1 MADSNGEHGQHNWH
15 EQHHGDGED
24 HHEMMVKDFRTR
36 FWVSV
41 VVTIPLLTLSPT
53 IQGWLG
59 IDGIGFP
66 GDRYVLLA
74 LATFIYFYGGRPF
87 LKGFMDEIGEGQP
100 GMMTLIAVAITVAFG
115 YSAAV
120 VLGLEGKIF
129 FWELATLIDVMLLG
143 HWIEMRSVMG
153 ASRAL
158 QELAKLMPETAH
170 RVTDGDQTE
179 DVPVRELVGGDH
191 VLVKPGESIPADGLI
206 VDGQSSVN
214 EAMLTGESKPVEK
227 SSGEEVVG
235 GSINGE
241 GALEVEIEKTGDDTY
256 LSQVISMVEEAQ
268 KSKSR
273 TQDLANR
280 AAFWLTIIAVS
291 AGAVTLAAWLFAG
304 REFVFALERTIT
316 VMVTTCPHALGLAIP
331 LVIAVSTAIGAQ
343 RGLLIRDRVAF
354 EKARNL
360 DAVIFDKTGTLTE
373 GRFGVEEMLGANDT
387 SREEVLRLAAAV
399 EQHSEHPIAEGIL
412 QEATDEGI
420 NLPDVDD
427 FEAITG
433 RGARGVVGNEV
444 IEVVSPGYLH
454 ENGIDTDVSEAL
466 AGPGRTIVCVL
477 REGAVIGGLA
487 LVDVIRDES
496 RQAVQALKDRNIR
509 PMMLTGD
516 NEQVAG
522 WVAQQLGLDDYFAE
536 VLPDEKASRV

>member
-1 MADSNGEHGQHNWH
+1 MADDHGEHGEHHRH
-15 EQHHGDGED
+15 ENRRDGED

-41 VVTIPLLTLSPT
+41 VVTMPLLTLSPT

-87 LKGFMDEIGEGQP
+87 LKGFADEIRQRQP
-100 GMMTLIAVAITVAFG
+100 GMMTLIALAITVAYG

-170 RVTDGDQTE
+170 RITDGDRTE
-179 DVPVRELVGGDH
+179 NVPLSELAGGDH
-191 VLVKPGESIPADGLI
+191 VLVKPGENIPADGVI

-227 SSGEEVVG
+227 TPGDEVVG

-256 LSQVISMVEEAQ
+256 LSQVITMVEEAQ
-268 KSKSR
+268 RSKSR

-280 AAFWLTIIAVS
+280 AA
-291 AGAVTLAAWLFAG
+291 
-304 REFVFALERTIT
+304 
-316 VMVTTCPHALGLAIP
+316 C
-331 LVIAVSTAIGAQ
+331 
-343 RGLLIRDRVAF
+343 
-354 EKARNL
+354 
-360 DAVIFDKTGTLTE
+360 
-373 GRFGVEEMLGANDT
+373 
-387 SREEVLRLAAAV
+387 
-399 EQHSEHPIAEGIL
+399 
-412 QEATDEGI
+412 
-420 NLPDVDD
+420 
-427 FEAITG
+427 
-433 RGARGVVGNEV
+433 
-444 IEVVSPGYLH
+444 
-454 ENGIDTDVSEAL
+454 
-466 AGPGRTIVCVL
+466 
-477 REGAVIGGLA
+477 
-487 LVDVIRDES
+487 
-496 RQAVQALKDRNIR
+496 
-509 PMMLTGD
+509 
-516 NEQVAG
+516 
-522 WVAQQLGLDDYFAE
+522 
-536 VLPDEKASRV
+536 